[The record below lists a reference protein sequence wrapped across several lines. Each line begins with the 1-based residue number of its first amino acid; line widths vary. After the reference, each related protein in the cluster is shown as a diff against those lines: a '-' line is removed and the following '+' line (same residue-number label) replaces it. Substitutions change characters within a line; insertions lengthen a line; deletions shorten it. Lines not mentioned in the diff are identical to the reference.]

1 MTKTQNQPTY
11 VARLAI
17 AEPQARAIAD
27 LLSEALDPASAVC
40 STSARADGR
49 WQLDVHFGEPPD
61 ENSLRELI
69 ALAAGKGVA
78 KALTVEKLA
87 ARDWIKES
95 LEGLKPVSA
104 GRFMVHGAHD
114 RARVPQSAIGIEIEA
129 AQAFGTGHHGTTRGC
144 LIALDAFARHAKPR
158 HILDLGT
165 GTGVLAIAAA
175 KAFHTRVLATD
186 IDWRSALSAR
196 ENARMNGV
204 GHLVDTAHAAGL
216 SAPVIRAHAPF
227 DLVMANILLGP
238 LQRLSASVARQLM
251 PNATLILSGLLARQ
265 KNAAVAAYRSQGLV
279 LEGSF
284 VLDGWAT
291 LVMAARAV

>member
-1 MTKTQNQPTY
+1 VIKVQNQPTY
-11 VARLAI
+11 VARVAVP
-17 AEPQARAIAD
+17 EQQARAIAD
-27 LLSEALDPASAVC
+27 LLSEALDPTSAVC

-49 WQLDVHFGEPPD
+49 WQLDVHFGGPPD
-61 ENSLRELI
+61 EASLRELI
-69 ALAAGKGVA
+69 ELAAGGNAA

-95 LEGLKPVSA
+95 LEGLKPVAA
-104 GRFMVHGAHD
+104 GRFVVHGAHD

-144 LIALDAFARHAKPR
+144 LIALDLFIRSHKPR

-175 KAFHTRVLATD
+175 KALHRPVLATD

-196 ENARMNGV
+196 DNARMNGV
-204 GHLVDTAHAAGL
+204 GHLVEAAHAAGL
-216 SAPVIRAHAPF
+216 SAPIVRARAPF

-238 LQRLSASVARQLM
+238 LQRLSAPIARQLM
-251 PNATLILSGLLARQ
+251 PNATVIISGLLAKQ
-265 KNAAVAAYRSQGLV
+265 KNAAISAYRSQGLV
-279 LEGSF
+279 LERSF

-291 LVMAARAV
+291 LVMAARAL